1 MPGRAGLIDGTNRGT
16 YILDRGGGGGGGV
29 GVTIFLVLESNKKK
43 KKIIFRALAR
53 DLGSERARVAIR
65 KHARAISRLPLL
77 PELAI
82 ERLII

>member
-1 MPGRAGLIDGTNRGT
+1 MYTT
-16 YILDRGGGGGGGV
+16 VVYIFSIEEGEDRSDN
-29 GVTIFLVLESNKKK
+29 FPRYSCSNK
-43 KKIIFRALAR
+43 KKIIFHVLAR
-53 DLGSERARVAIR
+53 DLGFERARVAIR

>member
-1 MPGRAGLIDGTNRGT
+1 MVQTVVHIFSIEEGE
-16 YILDRGGGGGGGV
+16 GGGGV